1 MQVLSVPLLESNL
14 WPVLG
19 RRGRQQG
26 RDLILIFFARSQK
39 MDTPETVFPSEKLA
53 RLFLSKE
60 FKPSPER
67 KMIKLLTFI
76 NLFPPL
82 HAILTKTR
90 NRMTMAIAFSL
101 QNDADS

>member
-1 MQVLSVPLLESNL
+1 
-14 WPVLG
+14 
-19 RRGRQQG
+19 
-26 RDLILIFFARSQK
+26 
-39 MDTPETVFPSEKLA
+39 MDTPETFFFIGA
-53 RLFLSKE
+53 RLLLLKE

-67 KMIKLLTFI
+67 KMIKLLTFM

-82 HAILTKTR
+82 HAIFTKTR